1 MMADKAYPFRV
12 KYKGYVI
19 TQTDDGVVVTKD
31 KQEVMTIHTKRKMT
45 EQELK
50 DIFDFT
56 KVFIDT

>member
-1 MMADKAYPFRV
+1 MEDKVYPFRV

-31 KQEVMTIHTKRKMT
+31 KQEVMTIHTKRKLT

>member
-1 MMADKAYPFRV
+1 MEDKVYPFRV

>member
-1 MMADKAYPFRV
+1 MADKVYPFRV
-12 KYKGYVI
+12 KYKGYVL

-31 KQEVMTIHTKRKMT
+31 KQEVMSIHTMRKMT

>member
-1 MMADKAYPFRV
+1 MEDKVYPFRV
-12 KYKGYVI
+12 KYKGYVM
-19 TQTDDGVVVTKD
+19 TQADDGVVVTKD
-31 KQEVMTIHTKRKMT
+31 KQEVMTIHTKRKLM

>member
-1 MMADKAYPFRV
+1 MEDKVYPFRV

-19 TQTDDGVVVTKD
+19 TQTDDGVVITKD
-31 KQEVMTIHTKRKMT
+31 KQEVMTIHTKRKLT

>member
-1 MMADKAYPFRV
+1 MEDKVYPFRV
-12 KYKGYVI
+12 KYKGYVL

-31 KQEVMTIHTKRKMT
+31 KQEVMSIHTKRKMT

>member
-1 MMADKAYPFRV
+1 MDDKVYPFRV

-19 TQTDDGVVVTKD
+19 TQTDDGVVITKD
-31 KQEVMTIHTKRKMT
+31 KQEVMSIHTKRKLT